1 MTSHGGRTLGPGR
14 ALWEIQVGWMPAL
27 LLWLWVNGLADVGS
41 RERGTRAREG
51 QLRSSSPAN
60 TTLVGTRR
68 SLPKSAARRGG
79 VGGKILP
86 QSGCRGDP
94 NPERPAGGLGREAR
108 RGGPGAAGAGGGLRW
123 GRGAR
128 AGMRAAPARPRPGHP
143 APTWPRCRALELV
156 TVLVGSPRADGL
168 VSLLTTSE
176 DADEPRRLQFPLPT
190 AQRSLEPG
198 TPRWANYVKGVI
210 QHYPAAPLPG
220 FSAVVVSS
228 VPLGGGLSSSA
239 SLEVA
244 TYTFLQQLCPDSGSI
259 AARAQVCQR
268 AEHSFAGVPCGIMDQ
283 LIALLGQKGH
293 ALLID
298 CRSLETSLVPL
309 SEPKLAVLITNS
321 NVRHSL
327 GSSEYPLRRR
337 QCEEVARALGKE
349 SLREV
354 QLEELE
360 AGREL
365 VSKEGFRRA
374 RHVVG
379 EIRRTAQA
387 AAALSRGDYRAFGR
401 LMVESHHSL
410 RDDYEVSCPELD
422 QLVEAALSAPGVY
435 GSRMTGGGFGGCT
448 VTLLEAAS
456 VPQAMQHIQE
466 QYSGTA
472 TFYLSQA
479 ADGAKVLHW

>member
-1 MTSHGGRTLGPGR
+1 M
-14 ALWEIQVGWMPAL
+14 AA
-27 LLWLWVNGLADVGS
+27 
-41 RERGTRAREG
+41 
-51 QLRSSSPAN
+51 SSPP
-60 TTLVGTRR
+60 R
-68 SLPKSAARRGG
+68 
-79 VGGKILP
+79 
-86 QSGCRGDP
+86 
-94 NPERPAGGLGREAR
+94 AGELLAEAR
-108 RGGPGAAGAGGGLRW
+108 RAFREEFGAEPELAVSAPGRVNLIGEHTDYNQGLVLP
-123 GRGAR
+123 
-128 AGMRAAPARPRPGHP
+128 M
-143 APTWPRCRALELV
+143 ALELV

-244 TYTFLQQLCPDSGSI
+244 TYTFLQQLCPDSGSV
-259 AARAQVCQR
+259 AARAQVCQQ

-283 LIALLGQKGH
+283 LIALLGQEGH

-327 GSSEYPLRRR
+327 GST
-337 QCEEVARALGKE
+337 
-349 SLREV
+349 
-354 QLEELE
+354 
-360 AGREL
+360 GREL

-387 AAALSRGDYRAFGR
+387 AAALCRGDYRAFGR

-448 VTLLEAAS
+448 VTLLEAS
-456 VPQAMQHIQE
+456 FTSQVMQHIQE